1 MCASGATVRAL
12 GGQTWGTGKPFCNWL
27 GRRRSAMRCS
37 ARTCAARDSPSR
49 AALTDRIQAQFDESG
64 EARVTCRNAAG
75 RYVALDAVLAEMRQ
89 DEEWAGCF
97 NQPQA

>member
-1 MCASGATVRAL
+1 
-12 GGQTWGTGKPFCNWL
+12 
-27 GRRRSAMRCS
+27 MRCS

-97 NQPQA
+97 NQPQALGRGGDDVPRDARGRRLINVRDAARWWP